1 MLLNRKKNMF
11 SRKEAVEEVL
21 TKEEM
26 GLSEVSKRKIR
37 ERKGF
42 LSKKYSAQKK
52 VQEEQKK
59 VPEQKK
65 VA

>member
-52 VQEEQKK
+52 VQEE
-59 VPEQKK
+59 
-65 VA
+65 